1 MMPTPQNN
9 DLYRL
14 RQALDDADA
23 VLIGAGAGLSAA
35 AGLVMTGPRFTDN
48 FADFITVYGFR
59 DLYSAGFHHFDSPEE
74 KWAFWSRHIML
85 DRYGDIPKDT
95 YNVLLDLVQDKD
107 YFVITTNVDH
117 CFQRSGFDKQRLF
130 YTQGDF
136 GLFQCSVPCAPIT
149 YDNEAIVREM
159 FARQENRRIPSDL
172 IPRCPRCGAPL
183 TQNMRF
189 DDTFVEDAGWH
200 AAMNRY
206 QDFIR
211 RHHGMS
217 VLLLEL
223 GIGGNTPSIIK
234 FPFWRLTAQEPNFTY
249 ACITFNDALCPPA
262 IADQAICISADIDE
276 TLRALAARH

>member
-1 MMPTPQNN
+1 MPSSQN
-9 DLYRL
+9 DKLHHL
-14 RQALDDADA
+14 RQALDEADA

-35 AGLVMTGPRFTDN
+35 AGLVMTGPRFTDT
-48 FADFITVYGFR
+48 FADFIDTYGFT
-59 DLYSAGFHHFDSPEE
+59 DLYSAGFHHFGSLEE

-85 DRYGDIPKDT
+85 DRYGTIPKDT
-95 YNVLLDLVQDKD
+95 YNVLLGLVQDKD

-117 CFQRSGFDKQRLF
+117 CFQRSGFDKKRLF

-136 GLFQCSVPCAPIT
+136 GLFQCSVPCSPIT
-149 YDNEAIVREM
+149 YDNETIIREM
-159 FARQENRRIPSDL
+159 ALRQENMRIPSDL
-172 IPRCPRCGAPL
+172 VPHCPRCGAPL

-211 RHHGMS
+211 RHRGMN

-223 GIGGNTPSIIK
+223 GIGNNTPSIIK
-234 FPFWRLTAQEPNFTY
+234 FPFWRLTAQEPTFTY
-249 ACITFNDALCPPA
+249 ACITLNDAVCPPS
-262 IADQAICISADIDE
+262 ITNQSICISADIDE
-276 TLRALAARH
+276 TLRALAALH